1 MKSQLPNPSKP
12 MLYTGLVVFAGL
24 AVAVFIYFLQ
34 SAIELIQ
41 ALVSLPEVVSFDKG
55 AFYMPGVFLGLVVL
69 IFVAVYESVL
79 RKELTKNISS
89 VCTKTGI
96 AAVLIIFILPMIVH
110 SSVENHLLP
119 KKYSICS
126 EASHQWLHS
135 RTIVYVST
143 QEKCKQVIGDIA
155 L

>member
-1 MKSQLPNPSKP
+1 MKSQLPNPSKS
-12 MLYTGLVVFAGL
+12 MLYTGLVIFVGL
-24 AVAVFIYFLQ
+24 AVAVFSYFLQ

-69 IFVAVYESVL
+69 IFAAVYESVL
-79 RKELTKNISS
+79 RKELTKKIAS
-89 VCTKTGI
+89 VCTRSSI
-96 AAVLIIFILPMIVH
+96 SALLIVFILPMVVH
-110 SSVENHLLP
+110 SGVENHLLQ
-119 KKYSICS
+119 KNYSICS

-143 QEKCKQVIGDIA
+143 QDKCK
-155 L
+155 